1 MCVCVC
7 TDHIYVC
14 IKYVHVCVPIKHTN
28 GRCCRV
34 YNLFMVT
41 LLHAWRIC
49 VTQQYKNTHNKNTD
63 NKKRNIDL
71 FKLRSAGHVRGDWS
85 KERNMDQ

>member
-1 MCVCVC
+1 MVDAVEY
-7 TDHIYVC
+7 TTYLWSLSFMHGEFVLPDN
-14 IKYVHVCVPIKHTN
+14 IK
-28 GRCCRV
+28 
-34 YNLFMVT
+34 
-41 LLHAWRIC
+41 
-49 VTQQYKNTHNKNTD
+49 THNKNTD